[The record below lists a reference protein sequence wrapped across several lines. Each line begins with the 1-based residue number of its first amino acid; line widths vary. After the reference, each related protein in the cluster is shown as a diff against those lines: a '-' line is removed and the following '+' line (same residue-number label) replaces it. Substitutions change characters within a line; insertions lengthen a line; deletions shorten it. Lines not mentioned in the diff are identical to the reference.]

1 MATLPEIL
9 IILAT
14 IAIVFGVGKLTQIG
28 NSLGKT
34 GKELKKGFKEGL
46 EGEKPIDITPTA
58 DKRANGSKPGQKKQS
73 VDDAN
78 IEEQI

>member
-14 IAIVFGVGKLTQIG
+14 IIIVFGVGKLTQV
-28 NSLGKT
+28 GKT
-34 GKELKKGFKEGL
+34 LGETGKGLKKGFKEGYD
-46 EGEKPIDITPTA
+46 GEKPIDITPTA
-58 DKRANGSKPGQKKQS
+58 KSELEDIKPGHKKQS

-78 IEEQI
+78 IES